1 MTAMPGS
8 VSSRS
13 KQPVCLIILCAALV
27 GLAGCASQPKP
38 APAERS
44 AREGAAPGSGR
55 YYLDDGPG
63 ERSIAEL
70 EKLPD
75 AVPRSEPLHPR
86 ANRPYVVFGR
96 QYLPMT
102 QLEPMRERGIA
113 TWYGRRYHDRPTAI
127 GERYDMYGMTAAHP
141 RLPLPSFARVTNL
154 RNGRTI
160 TVRVNDRGPFLHG
173 RVIDLSYAAAAKL
186 GFANIGST
194 EVEVELITDF
204 EARTAD
210 AFAPLRAAVPVPS
223 AVTSAPPSSSPMAG
237 SPVVPAQPASSITT
251 PATAPMASGSAIPTQ
266 QRQATATVARQ
277 AAIDPRSAAAAAPV
291 DRASPVVQIGAF
303 SSLDNAEAARRGLE
317 PRLRALGH
325 GLSVVRE
332 GRVFRL
338 VAGPFADGDEALA
351 AARQI
356 RSMTGLEAFPR
367 PR

>member
-1 MTAMPGS
+1 VNLMTAMPGS

-63 ERSIAEL
+63 ERSIADL

-96 QYLPMT
+96 QYQPMT
-102 QLEPMRERGIA
+102 QLEPMRERGMA

-141 RLPLPSFARVTNL
+141 RLPLPSYARVTNL

-186 GFANIGST
+186 GFAHIGST
-194 EVEVELITDF
+194 EVDVELITDF
-204 EARTAD
+204 ETRTAD
-210 AFAPLRAAVPVPS
+210 ASASPRAAVPVPVPS
-223 AVTSAPPSSSPMAG
+223 AA
-237 SPVVPAQPASSITT
+237 PAQPAST
-251 PATAPMASGSAIPTQ
+251 PATAPVAVAS
-266 QRQATATVARQ
+266 ATLTSER
-277 AAIDPRSAAAAAPV
+277 PAAAPV
-291 DRASPVVQIGAF
+291 ARPAAVDARASTAAASVGRASSVVQIGAF

-317 PRLRALGH
+317 PRLRPLGH

-332 GRVFRL
+332 GRFFRL